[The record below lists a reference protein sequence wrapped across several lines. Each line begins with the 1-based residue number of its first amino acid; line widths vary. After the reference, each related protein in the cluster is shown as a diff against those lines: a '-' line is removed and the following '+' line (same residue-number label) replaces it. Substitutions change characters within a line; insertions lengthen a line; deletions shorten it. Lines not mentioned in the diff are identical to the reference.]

1 MTDPLIGSLLRAVEA
16 SPQDVPL
23 RLHLAALLLD
33 AGRGAEAVQH
43 CAVALQHEP
52 DSERARELMARALG
66 GPAATSSPPATPS
79 PFATDGAAASAP
91 DGAPTAPPAE
101 PDAGP
106 ANRAPAG
113 SGPVGESAAAGAD
126 FDWDRAEVEFG
137 GGPAPAFVTGD
148 GDPDA
153 PYLDGPPPRDA
164 WDVEAAGVT
173 LTDVGGMEE
182 VKERLEVAFLAPMR
196 NPELRR
202 LYGKSLRGGLLL
214 YGPPGCGKTFVARAV
229 AGQMGASFISV
240 ALSDVLD
247 AYVGQSEQNVH
258 TVFRLAR
265 SHAPAVLFLDEID
278 AIGHKR
284 THTAFSSLR
293 NVVNQLLTELDGI
306 GSDNDGVYVLA
317 ATNAP
322 WDVDPALRR
331 PGRLD
336 RSIAVLPPDEPARA
350 AILHHHLRARP
361 CEGVNLAALARTTEG
376 FTGADLAH
384 LCDSAVEIA
393 MMDSVRTGRVRMVT
407 MADFKRARKE
417 VRPSARPW
425 FDVARNVVTYADAS
439 GEYAELAAY
448 MKRHSLL

>member
-1 MTDPLIGSLLRAVEA
+1 MVRREPASPWARWTLDRLLTRWCAEVYLTGAVIWLLCMLAVTQSPESLNPVKGALIGAALSSALLGHLVNCLL
-16 SPQDVPL
+16 PL
-23 RLHLAALLLD
+23 RRVLPGRGVLASLVRRDRLLAAFALCGPPAWLM
-33 AGRGAEAVQH
+33 AV
-43 CAVALQHEP
+43 VAL
-52 DSERARELMARALG
+52 
-66 GPAATSSPPATPS
+66 
-79 PFATDGAAASAP
+79 
-91 DGAPTAPPAE
+91 
-101 PDAGP
+101 
-106 ANRAPAG
+106 
-113 SGPVGESAAAGAD
+113 V
-126 FDWDRAEVEFG
+126 VG
-137 GGPAPAFVTGD
+137 GGPARA
-148 GDPDA
+148 
-153 PYLDGPPPRDA
+153 
-164 WDVEAAGVT
+164 
-173 LTDVGGMEE
+173 
-182 VKERLEVAFLAPMR
+182 KERLEVAFLAPLR

-229 AGQMGASFISV
+229 AGQMGASFISA

-258 TVFRLAR
+258 TLFRLAR

-361 CEGVNLAALARTTEG
+361 
-376 FTGADLAH
+376 
-384 LCDSAVEIA
+384 
-393 MMDSVRTGRVRMVT
+393 
-407 MADFKRARKE
+407 
-417 VRPSARPW
+417 W

>member
-1 MTDPLIGSLLRAVEA
+1 MNATDITYSPKDYKSDQYVRWCPGCGDHAVLSCLHKAMAEIGTSPDDMAVI
-16 SPQDVPL
+16 SGIGCSS
-23 RLHLAALLLD
+23 RLPYYMNTYGFHTIH
-33 AGRGAEAVQH
+33 GRGAAIATGVKT
-43 CAVALQHEP
+43 ARP
-52 DSERARELMARALG
+52 DISVWL
-66 GPAATSSPPATPS
+66 
-79 PFATDGAAASAP
+79 
-91 DGAPTAPPAE
+91 
-101 PDAGP
+101 
-106 ANRAPAG
+106 
-113 SGPVGESAAAGAD
+113 
-126 FDWDRAEVEFG
+126 
-137 GGPAPAFVTGD
+137 VTGD

-153 PYLDGPPPRDA
+153 PYMDGPPPRDA
-164 WDVEAAGVT
+164 WDVEAAGIT
-173 LTDVGGMEE
+173 LADVGGMEE